1 MLVVECY
8 MFQNLITHN
17 ITVVF
22 WILIIHNIIIYCIH
36 TVKRKYKYIY

>member
-8 MFQNLITHN
+8 MFQTVITH

-22 WILIIHNIIIYCIH
+22 WILIMRNMYTYSEKEIKEIKEI
-36 TVKRKYKYIY
+36 